1 MKKARL
7 WCSVVTAFAAV
18 LMAAALPVDV
28 VVTAKAASRPAAQR
42 GVASTARKG
51 KELTDRWR
59 TRQFE
64 YSWLVSITDRY
75 VDFLAITEDALVY
88 AVDSMG
94 LTLTTDDRRRLLD
107 AYLHLE
113 PWPDALNALAR
124 LKASGISIVALA
136 NFSPMMLQV
145 NAEHAGLTRFF
156 DLFLSTDLNHTYKPD
171 PRAYRLAVEH
181 LGLDKQEIVFAA
193 LGGWDA
199 AGAKVFGYPTFW
211 VNRFNQPLEQL
222 GTRPDGMSENLDG
235 LLDFVLNRRARP
247 AAPGPTLSI
256 DIHMAPDIEPSL
268 VNDIFHEAEAIWS
281 TAGITLER
289 TSTSGAGDTLPIVV
303 TIDEEPVN
311 FSERQGTLGWIPFS
325 ATGPEPTIHLSRTMA
340 EVLFSQRPTVEGKT
354 IAGHRRL
361 IGRALGRAL
370 SHELGHYLLRS
381 KLHAAHG
388 LMRANYPSD
397 ELFSFDRRAFELTA
411 GQRESVESHL
421 AGLRRNGSPSATGS
435 GP

>member
-18 LMAAALPVDV
+18 LMAAALPADV
-28 VVTAKAASRPAAQR
+28 VVTAKAGSGPAAQR
-42 GVASTARKG
+42 GAASTARKG

-171 PRAYRLAVEH
+171 PRAYRLA
-181 LGLDKQEIVFAA
+181 
-193 LGGWDA
+193 
-199 AGAKVFGYPTFW
+199 
-211 VNRFNQPLEQL
+211 
-222 GTRPDGMSENLDG
+222 
-235 LLDFVLNRRARP
+235 
-247 AAPGPTLSI
+247 
-256 DIHMAPDIEPSL
+256 
-268 VNDIFHEAEAIWS
+268 
-281 TAGITLER
+281 
-289 TSTSGAGDTLPIVV
+289 
-303 TIDEEPVN
+303 
-311 FSERQGTLGWIPFS
+311 
-325 ATGPEPTIHLSRTMA
+325 
-340 EVLFSQRPTVEGKT
+340 
-354 IAGHRRL
+354 
-361 IGRALGRAL
+361 
-370 SHELGHYLLRS
+370 
-381 KLHAAHG
+381 
-388 LMRANYPSD
+388 
-397 ELFSFDRRAFELTA
+397 
-411 GQRESVESHL
+411 
-421 AGLRRNGSPSATGS
+421 
-435 GP
+435 